1 MTTVTVQSRIDKNV
15 ENAWTLWTSP
25 EHITQWNFASPEWH
39 CPKAEHEL
47 SVGGKLCYHMAA
59 KDGSMAFD
67 YTGTFT
73 RIEPNKLLEH
83 ALDDGRKVSVQ
94 FEDLGQHT
102 QITEIFEVE
111 DENSI
116 DMQRQGWQAILDN
129 FKRYAEGL

>member
-15 ENAWTLWTSP
+15 ENVWTLWTSP

-47 SVGGKLCYHMAA
+47 SVGGTLCYHMAA
-59 KDGSMAFD
+59 KDGRMAFD

-102 QITEIFEVE
+102 QITETFEVE